1 MAVTVTFL
9 FKICKLGDY
18 NCLNNISKIH
28 YKILLYNVS
37 KNKFHII
44 CYLIVIS
51 NSSSFKIIYWFRFLI
66 FVLEAR
72 QDKVKRRYLGKV
84 ARKFLKFSLVVFF
97 PNSIEKSQDPNGRK
111 TSPAAYKLMSLYDTV
126 GLTIRDQLEMQ
137 LSKDDI
143 HEVNL
148 Y

>member
-1 MAVTVTFL
+1 MYGSNAPVLMNQIAEELQNELDAIEGKRERVFYPFDQLTPDEKLKLAEYEAKKAAEMAQEL
-9 FKICKLGDY
+9 AE
-18 NCLNNISKIH
+18 
-28 YKILLYNVS
+28 
-37 KNKFHII
+37 
-44 CYLIVIS
+44 
-51 NSSSFKIIYWFRFLI
+51 
-66 FVLEAR
+66 LEAR

-143 HEVNL
+143 HE
-148 Y
+148 